1 MEESLSH
8 GAYRCMAKQYA
19 VFFLVLYTFLMG
31 FVFLSYLY
39 TLDISGSNKAPADD
53 VIILHKSS
61 VVKYKDSSFDEGK
74 LLVKISFHQP
84 GKPAAVLEH
93 YKSMR
98 TGETLKKRC
107 KKCALV
113 SSSGQMLGSKL
124 GKEIDSMPCV
134 IRMNASPT
142 EGYEEDVG
150 ARTTVRVVCYMTSEP
165 LVADSEKLLI
175 QERNKSLE
183 KVLLFGLN
191 TPNHKWALNKIESL
205 LVQYP
210 ETQFYSLDE
219 VGEMESDLIFEKE
232 TGKPKYNTNTWLSTG
247 WFTML
252 AALDMC
258 EELHVYGMVH
268 ENYCDENPDST
279 VKYHYFQTWDVPTE
293 CGYYNSHEN
302 TVYVGGH
309 RFITEKAIF
318 ARWARMFNIHFHNP
332 GWKPSE
338 LKNKESLDTPFVIR
352 QEVPKTVFMS
362 VLESVLRWSVGNF
375 L

>member
-61 VVKYKDSSFDEGK
+61 VVKYRDSSFDDGK
-74 LLVKISFHQP
+74 LLVKISFPQP

-150 ARTTVRVVCYMTSEP
+150 SRTTVRVVCYMTSEP
-165 LVADSEKLLI
+165 LAADSEQLLS
-175 QERNKSLE
+175 QDLNKSLE

-191 TPNHKWALNKIESL
+191 TPNHRWALNKIESL
-205 LVQYP
+205 LEKFP
-210 ETQFYSLDE
+210 ETEFYSLDE

-268 ENYCDENPDST
+268 ENYCKTNPTSS

-332 GWKPSE
+332 EWNPSE
-338 LKNKESLDTPFVIR
+338 LNSKESLDTPFVVR
-352 QEVPKTVFMS
+352 QEEPKTILMS
-362 VLESVLRWSVGNF
+362 VLESFLRWSAGNF